1 MQTTHK
7 PCQARIKILALAI
20 GATLPFS
27 PGLNA
32 QEAEV
37 ELEEI
42 SVTGSRIRMTDGMA
56 APTPVTSVTVTELQ
70 GFEPGGTIAEQ
81 LDALPQFFATG
92 TAQRGG
98 PALFGDGG
106 GSYLDMRGLGRNRT
120 LVLLDGARIVPA
132 DKAGTVNVD
141 NIPTAL
147 VRSVDV
153 ITGGASAA
161 YGADALGG
169 VTNFVLDRQFQGL
182 KISAS
187 TGMNEFNQDGKNYNF
202 SVAGGTAIGER
213 WNVIGS
219 VEVRHIDEINRDPN
233 DLDPEWF
240 QRWGPITNPNRAAGG
255 PARITV
261 PWATPTN
268 MSPSGVISAPGSSLH
283 GLQFTDDGSDI
294 MPFVL
299 GDVTSGGFTSGG
311 PESKRYSNATPG
323 AISGNG
329 VENRSGF
336 FAAQFQAT
344 EALSFYAQG
353 LIGRTESTNLTE
365 QTNAPMSPPWSHT
378 IYRSNPFLPANVA
391 AIMDAEGRSQITVNK
406 VGNYLGDL
414 EPGTFEYTRTTFT
427 TESYSA
433 GFSLDLSNDWVLS
446 GSYQTGES
454 RKKGG
459 EYPSLR
465 VDREALARDAVRD
478 PVTGAIVC
486 NVQVYNPTVE
496 QLAAA
501 PQIQGRVSSR
511 SGTPLASP
519 IGLDNSVR
527 DCVPYNALGA
537 GNMTQ
542 AAWDYMHTPKT
553 ADSWVKQDFAEL
565 LLQGEAHQGWGYGP
579 ISFAAGLTWRD
590 QSFHDE
596 AAQADID
603 ELGPPINAPQLGIR
617 GIATAFTNGTAHLHN
632 FSSINYLS
640 GEYDVWEWFGE
651 LQLPIW
657 ESDSGAQRLG
667 ANLAFR
673 QSDYSSSGKQDSW
686 KVGVDFQLHE
696 DLRLRAT
703 KSRDVREAS
712 FAERFDIST
721 GGTNVNDPFSADPT
735 ANVNVTFFRGG
746 NPNLRP
752 EVADTHVVGFVF
764 QPSFLDGLQLST
776 DWYEVDIS
784 DSVGSISEQ
793 NIVDQCFTV
802 GAFCDNLFRDANGV
816 LARVGA
822 PFLNLDKSRVEGVD
836 MEIAYRTET
845 NFFNSES
852 ESLSVRMLAGK
863 LMERVNTPFNGAPI
877 DLVGS
882 STPLRPDLTAN
893 LTVSYTVGPWT
904 GTWQQRYISD
914 TLININWVEGVD
926 VDRNKVPTYSFT
938 NLRFAYR
945 GETATGDWTVSLAI
959 NNAFDK
965 NPPIIPGAF
974 GRIGSQTNS
983 GTGFDEFGRRYQLG
997 VNMNF

>member
-1 MQTTHK
+1 MHNKRHPQ
-7 PCQARIKILALAI
+7 QLRFKIMAVAVS
-20 GATLPFS
+20 AALPFS
-27 PGLNA
+27 PFLHA
-32 QEAEV
+32 QEEAT

-42 SVTGSRIRMTDGMA
+42 TVTGSRIRMTDGMA
-56 APTPVTSVTVTELQ
+56 EPTPVTSVTVQELAN
-70 GFEPGGTIAEQ
+70 FEPGGTIAEQ

-120 LVLLDGARIVPA
+120 LVLLDGSRIVPA

-169 VTNFVLDRQFQGL
+169 VTNFVLDREFQGL

-187 TGMNEFNQDGKNYNF
+187 TGMNEFNQDGKNYNL
-202 SVAGGTAIGER
+202 SVAGGTEVGER
-213 WNVIGS
+213 WNLIGS
-219 VEVRHIDEINRDPN
+219 IDVRHIDEINRNPD

-240 QRWGPITNPNRAAGG
+240 QRWGPITNPNAAAGG

-268 MSPSGVISAPGSSLH
+268 MSPSGVISAPGSRLN
-283 GLQFTDDGSDI
+283 GLQFTDDGTDI
-294 MPFVL
+294 RPFVL

-311 PESKRYSNATPG
+311 PEAARYNDATVGP
-323 AISGNG
+323 ISGNG

-336 FAAQFQAT
+336 FGAQFQAT
-344 EALSFYAQG
+344 ENLRLYAQG
-353 LIGRTESTNLTE
+353 LIGRVESTNLSE
-365 QTNAPMSPPWSHT
+365 QTGAPMSPPWSHT
-378 IYRSNPFLPANVA
+378 IYRSNPFLPASVT
-391 AIMDAEGRSQITVNK
+391 AIMDAENRTQITVNK
-406 VGNYLGDL
+406 VGNYVGDL
-414 EPGTFEYTRTTFT
+414 EAGALEYTRTTFT
-427 TESYSA
+427 TESYTA
-433 GFSLDLSNDWVLS
+433 GFSFDLPNDWLLS
-446 GSYQTGES
+446 GSYQAGES

-486 NVQVYNPTVE
+486 NVQLYNPTPE

-501 PQIQGRVSSR
+501 PQIQGLVSSR
-511 SGTPLASP
+511 SGTPLRSP

-542 AAWDYMHTPKT
+542 AAWDYIHTPKT
-553 ADSWVKQDFAEL
+553 ADSWAKQDFAEL
-565 LLQGEAHQGWGYGP
+565 LLQGEAHDGWGYGP
-579 ISFAAGLTWRD
+579 VSFAAGLTWRE

-617 GIATAFTNGTAHLHN
+617 GIATAFTTGTAHLHN
-632 FSSINYLS
+632 FSSINYLQ

-651 LQLPIW
+651 LQIPVW
-657 ESDSGAQRLG
+657 EAQNEVQRLG

-673 QSDYSSSGKQDSW
+673 QSDYSASGKQDSW
-686 KVGVDFQLHE
+686 KVGIDFQLLE
-696 DLRLRAT
+696 SLRLRAT

-721 GGTNVNDPFSADPT
+721 GGINVNDPFSANPT

-752 EVADTHVVGFVF
+752 EIADTHVVGLVF
-764 QPSFLDGLQLST
+764 QPTFAEGLQIST
-776 DWYEVDIS
+776 DWYEVDIK
-784 DSVGSISEQ
+784 DSIGSISEQ
-793 NIVDQCFTV
+793 NIIDQCFNNGV
-802 GAFCDNLFRDANGV
+802 FCDNLFRDSNGV

-822 PFLNLDKSRVEGVD
+822 PFLNLDQSRVEGVD
-836 MEIAYRTET
+836 VEIAYRMDLDLFGGEA
-845 NFFNSES
+845 
-852 ESLSVRMLAGK
+852 ESLSIRALAGH
-863 LMERVNTPFNGAPI
+863 LIERTNTPFNGTPI

-882 STPLRPDLTAN
+882 AQRPDVTAN
-893 LTVSYTVGPWT
+893 VTLAYSIGAWT
-904 GTWQQRYISD
+904 ASWQQRYISD
-914 TLININWVEGVD
+914 TLVNLNWVEGVD
-926 VDRNKVPTYSFT
+926 VDINTIPTYSFT

-945 GETATGDWTVSLAI
+945 GETDRGDWTVSLAV

-965 NPPIIPGAF
+965 NPPIIPGVF
-974 GRIGSQTNS
+974 NRIGSQTNA
-983 GTGFDEFGRRYQLG
+983 GTGYDEFGRRYQLG
-997 VNMNF
+997 MNMNF